1 MKGEID
7 LQSTTDLLIVN
18 FDEVNCE
25 AEGQGLEP

>member
-7 LQSTTDLLIVN
+7 LRYTRALLIIN
-18 FDEVNCE
+18 FDEVKCE